1 MARSVED
8 LFKAAD
14 EMIEWLLGTEV
25 TEEDI
30 VTALEQSCPGW
41 SEKDR
46 KDVLTV
52 AARIAYRIG
61 DFGFN
66 ACAARG
72 LQERLAYPVHYM
84 YVGEMLLVREGLM
97 PRVDNPEALRISMF
111 DRHLENPL
119 PMYPRRD
126 RTKSAET

>member
-30 VTALEQSCPGW
+30 VTALEQSCPDW

-46 KDVLTV
+46 KDVLTL
-52 AARIAYRIG
+52 AAGLHTELATSASTPVLLGGSKNAWRIR
-61 DFGFN
+61 FTT
-66 ACAARG
+66 CT
-72 LQERLAYPVHYM
+72 
-84 YVGEMLLVREGLM
+84 LVKCCWS
-97 PRVDNPEALRISMF
+97 V
-111 DRHLENPL
+111 
-119 PMYPRRD
+119 RD
-126 RTKSAET
+126 